1 METVR
6 ISPKFQIVIP
16 KSIRDSMHL
25 KPGQTMQIVQ
35 YGSRIE
41 IFPVKTVNEMCGFL
55 KGMNIDFV
63 REDDRL

>member
-41 IFPVKTVNEMCGFL
+41 IFPVKPVNEMCGFL